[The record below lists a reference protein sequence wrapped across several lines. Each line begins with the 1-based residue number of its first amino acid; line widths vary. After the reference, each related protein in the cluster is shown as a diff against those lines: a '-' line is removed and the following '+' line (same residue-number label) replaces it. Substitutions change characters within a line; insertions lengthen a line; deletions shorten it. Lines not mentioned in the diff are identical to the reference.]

1 MQFSNERYAKLVE
14 DTIVKMKQLIELKGG
29 EYAAGEDRLINFRR
43 NAEQS
48 DCTMEQVWRIYAGK
62 HWDAITQYIK
72 DVAAGVERPRAESI
86 KGRADD
92 MIVYLTLF
100 KAMVEEK
107 EQQKNRYGTTGQQKI
122 LGAVAGGFV
131 YPYSPAADRKR
142 KNGPWDEYET
152 PEQTS

>member
-1 MQFSNERYAKLVE
+1 MLQFSNERYAKLVE
-14 DTIVKMKQLIELKGG
+14 DTIFKMKELIKLKGG

-72 DVAAGVERPRAESI
+72 DVGKGVERPRAESI
-86 KGRADD
+86 SGRADD

-100 KAMVEEK
+100 KAMVEEREHYK
-107 EQQKNRYGTTGQQKI
+107 KLESKQDYPVPYTELFPSSLSPKGIRDYENR
-122 LGAVAGGFV
+122 
-131 YPYSPAADRKR
+131 
-142 KNGPWDEYET
+142 PWSEYET

>member
-1 MQFSNERYAKLVE
+1 MQFSNDRYAKLVE
-14 DTIVKMKQLIELKGG
+14 DTIHKMNELIRLKGG

-72 DVAAGVERPRAESI
+72 DVANNVERPRSESI
-86 KGRADD
+86 SGRADD

-100 KAMVEEK
+100 KAMVEEREINK
-107 EQQKNRYGTTGQQKI
+107 AKVHKPITTGYV
-122 LGAVAGGFV
+122 L
-131 YPYSPAADRKR
+131 SPKALRDYENR
-142 KNGPWDEYET
+142 PWDEYET
-152 PEQTS
+152 SEQTS